1 MKKTKVF
8 FMTLLVAITLFG
20 FSGTSLAFNLSD
32 ITGKP
37 AQFVR
42 YVAKWLGFGDKEDKK
57 SAQTE
62 PASKVLP
69 IKENDETAY
78 NSENKPEPADLYSR
92 NINATPGF
100 NNKYVYSSNKG
111 LNQAYFLYGRQ
122 NFNLAGD
129 DWHFSIGSETGKII
143 IPFRFRRNSS
153 WHAFDSLT
161 APVWLTRMEYQTGL
175 PWRSLPSLDVG
186 FSFISAFNRQ
196 GPVGLDWQ
204 NPYDLNDALSL
215 HQGDFSYGLSV
226 NAPFKG
232 VTVGLY
238 EWYGEQS
245 NPLSPA
251 FSSPYEMMD
260 YDYYTG
266 NNNLAATVS
275 YQLPFMGFLHDG
287 LSPTIRLVTAYR
299 FGANRSG
306 YGIAF
311 DSYDQWKVGMSYEG
325 TNRINLADS
334 SFGINWGVGYN
345 YTAILND
352 PNLLD
357 NPGGTYDLYSGNINA
372 STFWDN
378 FKINTMFMY
387 LYGRDSRGSMTV
399 LGATYSP
406 DWRWSYGIRAN
417 FYYGKKGTDYK
428 SLINS
433 ELVTF
438 TATYRWD

>member
-8 FMTLLVAITLFG
+8 FMALLVAITLFG

-42 YVAKWLGFGDKEDKK
+42 YVAKWLGFGGKEEKK
-57 SAQTE
+57 AAQTE
-62 PASKVLP
+62 SASKVLP
-69 IKENDETAY
+69 VKEDEIAY
-78 NSENKPEPADLYSR
+78 NSESKPKTADSYSR
-92 NINATPGF
+92 NIKIAATGF
-100 NNKYVYSSNKG
+100 NNKYVYSSNQG
-111 LNQAYFLYGRQ
+111 FNQTYFLYGRQ
-122 NFNLAGD
+122 NF
-129 DWHFSIGSETGKII
+129 S
-143 IPFRFRRNSS
+143 
-153 WHAFDSLT
+153 
-161 APVWLTRMEYQTGL
+161 L
-175 PWRSLPSLDVG
+175 PWRSLPRLDLEFSL
-186 FSFISAFNRQ
+186 ISAFDRQ
-196 GPVGLDWQ
+196 DPVRLDWQ
-204 NPYDLNDALSL
+204 SPYDLNDAFGL
-215 HQGDFSYGLSV
+215 HQDNFSYGLSV
-226 NAPFKG
+226 NAPFNG

-245 NPLSPA
+245 NPLGPA
-251 FSSPYEMMD
+251 FSSPYDMGNNDEFLWQMMD
-260 YDYYTG
+260 YGYYTG

-275 YQLPFMGFLHDG
+275 YKLPFMSFLHDG
-287 LSPTIRLVTAYR
+287 LSPTLRLVTAYR

-334 SFGINWGVGYN
+334 SLGINWGIGYN

-357 NPGGTYDLYSGNINA
+357 NPGETYGLQSGNINA
-372 STFWDN
+372 STYWDN

-387 LYGRDSRGSMTV
+387 LYGRDSRGGMTV

-428 SLINS
+428 SMINS